1 MSSSTQA
8 DLGQVLVDF
17 STNGAFPEE
26 EAVSAAHV
34 DSPMV
39 SAALAVLQNAK
50 AELED
55 EVRAISR
62 ETAPDVDLWIKHAK
76 SIQDDIQRAR
86 QLSSSIVRQAEADD
100 ENKEE
105 LEEKETYA
113 DFLTKEVSFNNQLLT
128 VLRSLQGV
136 NESLNKAE
144 ECASKK
150 RIIDG
155 LHMLEAAWSS
165 LGEIPL
171 EKTTRVM
178 RLLDSRCFEL
188 RVHIHEQFSTVWKT
202 LINIDR
208 GQSKIT
214 INQDIP
220 GDTTNLSQAV
230 IGLKAFKE
238 LDDAAKKLWEDIDDV
253 ILKPRTNLQSGS
265 IPTIQVQG
273 NSLFLGKDATDR
285 TIKSLFLDLETVI
298 HFLMDNIPGEIIQSL
313 AKKMMPILSTRILEV
328 WLDTAVPASLEDMVD
343 YQKALALVADFA
355 AKLKALQWP
364 GADTFN
370 DWVSNAPKIWL
381 GKRRETTLDWTRNQL
396 SLGIGTPQIA
406 ERIETRMIERDEGN
420 HIAATGTTTT
430 HDWDDAWSD
439 DGEPN
444 PDNSSKDD
452 SNGQPRNRK
461 SVDEERRA
469 TEVFS
474 PVPTPTTDA
483 DQIDDAADAWGWG
496 DDDDANN
503 DVPDAPAPA
512 QVNTEEK
519 IIEHLAPSTREM
531 TLSEKYWTSSL
542 PRAVYNTVEQVYA
555 DGAHLT
561 QPENEHIPVTPAAP
575 SLFGLPTLILAMYR
589 AISPYYYSL
598 EPGGNM
604 YLYND
609 AMWLSERF
617 QQFLTEWKNREDIPP
632 RAYNL
637 VKLEPETKVLISFGK
652 RAYTNE
658 LNAQRTIIND
668 LLGGVQ
674 NFFQQDDQMHDSL
687 EEAIKVVLVHIRTQ
701 AALWEKILPYSAWAS
716 ATGSLVNAVATKLIT
731 DVFDLSDIGVDEA
744 ERTATILSR
753 VESLDDLFIPK
764 PDPAHSSPSKNKNK
778 NSTNGTDPDSD
789 PVVPLTSQFADK
801 WMKMKFLSEVL
812 QSNLKDV
819 KFLWFESDLSLYFTV
834 EEVVDLV
841 HLSFEKNAAV
851 RQAVREIR
859 ENPRPREE

>member
-26 EAVSAAHV
+26 EAVSAAYV

-39 SAALAVLQNAK
+39 SAALAVLHNAK

-62 ETAPDVDLWIKHAK
+62 QTAPDVDLWIKHAK
-76 SIQDDIQRAR
+76 SIQNDIQRAR

-100 ENKEE
+100 ERKEE

-144 ECASKK
+144 ECASEK

-155 LHMLEAAWSS
+155 LHMLEAAWKS

-188 RVHIHEQFSTVWKT
+188 RVHLHEQFSAVWKT
-202 LINIDR
+202 LISIDR
-208 GQSKIT
+208 EQSKIT
-214 INQDIP
+214 INRDIP
-220 GDTTNLSQAV
+220 GDTTNISQAV
-230 IGLKAFKE
+230 IGLKAYKE
-238 LDDAAKKLWEDIDDV
+238 LDDAAKKLWEDLDDV
-253 ILKPRTNLQSGS
+253 ILKPRTNLQAGS
-265 IPTIQVQG
+265 IPTVQVNG
-273 NSLFLGKDATDR
+273 NSLFLGKDVTNR
-285 TIKSLFLDLETVI
+285 TIKSLFLDLETII
-298 HFLMDNIPGEIIQSL
+298 HFLIENIPGEIIQSL
-313 AKKMMPILSTRILEV
+313 AQKMMPVLSTRILEV
-328 WLDTAVPASLEDMVD
+328 WLDTAVPASLDDMVD

-355 AKLKALQWP
+355 AKLEALQWP
-364 GADTFN
+364 GADTFY

-396 SLGIGTPQIA
+396 SLGIGSPQIA
-406 ERIETRMIERDEGN
+406 ERIETRMVARDEGN

-439 DGEPN
+439 DGEPT
-444 PDNSSKDD
+444 PDNSSKDN
-452 SNGQPRNRK
+452 SNGETRNRK
-461 SVDEERRA
+461 SLDEERRV

-474 PVPTPTTDA
+474 PTATPTIDE

-496 DDDDANN
+496 EDDDANDG
-503 DVPDAPAPA
+503 DVAVDHASA
-512 QVNTEEK
+512 QVNTDEK
-519 IIEHLAPSTREM
+519 SVESHITPSTREM

-617 QQFLTEWKNREDIPP
+617 QQFLTEWKSREDIPP

-668 LLGGVQ
+668 LLGSVQ
-674 NFFQQDDQMHDSL
+674 NFFQQDDQMNDSL
-687 EEAIKVVLVHIRTQ
+687 EDAIKVVLTHIRTQ

-764 PDPAHSSPSKNKNK
+764 PDPNQATKGKT
-778 NSTNGTDPDSD
+778 STNGTESDS
-789 PVVPLTSQFADK
+789 PIPLTSQFADK
-801 WMKMKFLSEVL
+801 WMKMKFLGEVL

-819 KFLWFESDLSLYFTV
+819 KFLWFESDLSLYFSV

-859 ENPRPREE
+859 ENPRPRGEGA

>member
-1 MSSSTQA
+1 MPKLSWRYVKWPPLLPLSKLISYQ
-8 DLGQVLVDF
+8 
-17 STNGAFPEE
+17 
-26 EAVSAAHV
+26 
-34 DSPMV
+34 
-39 SAALAVLQNAK
+39 
-50 AELED
+50 D

-100 ENKEE
+100 ERKEE

-136 NESLNKAE
+136 NENLNKAE
-144 ECASKK
+144 EYASERK
-150 RIIDG
+150 IIDG
-155 LHMLEAAWSS
+155 LHMLEAAWKS

-188 RVHIHEQFSTVWKT
+188 RVHIREQFSTVWET
-202 LINIDR
+202 LISIDR
-208 GQSKIT
+208 EQAKIT
-214 INQDIP
+214 INREIQ
-220 GDTTNLSQAV
+220 GDTTDISQAV
-230 IGLKAFKE
+230 IGLKAYKE
-238 LDDAAKKLWEDIDDV
+238 LDDAAKKLWEDLDEV
-253 ILKPRTNLQSGS
+253 ILKPRTNLQAGT
-265 IPTIQVQG
+265 IPTIQVKE
-273 NSLFLGKDATDR
+273 NSLFLGKDHADR
-285 TIKSLFLDLETVI
+285 TIKSLFLDLEKVI
-298 HFLMDNIPGEIIQSL
+298 HFLIENIPAEIIQPL
-313 AKKMMPILSTRILEV
+313 ANKMMPVLSTRILEV
-328 WLDTAVPASLEDMVD
+328 WLDTAVPASLNDMVD
-343 YQKALALVADFA
+343 YQKALALVADLA
-355 AKLKALQWP
+355 AKLDALKWP
-364 GADTFN
+364 GADSFY

-396 SLGIGTPQIA
+396 SLGIGSPQIA
-406 ERIETRMIERDEGN
+406 ERIETRMVDRDEGN

-439 DGEPN
+439 DGEPT
-444 PDNSSKDD
+444 PDTSSKDE
-452 SNGQPRNRK
+452 SNGETRNRG
-461 SVDEERRA
+461 SLDEERRA

-474 PVPTPTTDA
+474 PNPTPSTDA

-496 DDDDANN
+496 DDDDANDA
-503 DVPDAPAPA
+503 DVAAESPPVP
-512 QVNTEEK
+512 VSTEK
-519 IIEHLAPSTREM
+519 PIDHVTPSTREM

-542 PRAVYNTVEQVYA
+542 PRAVYNTVQQVYA
-555 DGAHLT
+555 DGAHLL

-617 QQFLTEWKNREDIPP
+617 QQFLTEWKSREDIPP

-637 VKLEPETKVLISFGK
+637 VKLEPETKVLVSFGK

-674 NFFQQDDQMHDSL
+674 NFFQQDDQMNDSL
-687 EEAIKVVLVHIRTQ
+687 EEAIKIVIKHIRTQ
-701 AALWEKILPYSAWAS
+701 AALWEKILSYSAWAS
-716 ATGSLVNAVATKLIT
+716 AIGSLVNAVASKLIT

-744 ERTATILSR
+744 ERTATIISR

-764 PDPAHSSPSKNKNK
+764 QAHPSSNKPST
-778 NSTNGTDPDSD
+778 TNGTEAI
-789 PVVPLTSQFADK
+789 PLTWQFADK

-819 KFLWFESDLSLYFTV
+819 RFLWFESDLSLYFTV
-834 EEVVDLV
+834 DEVVDLV

-859 ENPRPREE
+859 ENPRPRGEGEGI